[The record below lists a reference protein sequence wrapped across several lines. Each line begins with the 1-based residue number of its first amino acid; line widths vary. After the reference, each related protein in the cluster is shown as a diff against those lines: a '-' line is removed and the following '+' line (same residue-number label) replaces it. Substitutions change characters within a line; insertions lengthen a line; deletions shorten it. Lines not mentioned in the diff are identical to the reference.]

1 MFGARDYV
9 SWAHGDA
16 DVVPAVEPD
25 DMDTRLDDEMDDD
38 DDWDGIFVKRG
49 GKKKGAAAAAAA
61 ARHARPA
68 SPSFAALRDAAT
80 TIVHRH
86 GQVRP
91 SLVTTPFMSP
101 Q

>member
-9 SWAHGDA
+9 SWAHSDA

-25 DMDTRLDDEMDDD
+25 DIDTRDDEEDD

-49 GKKKGAAAAAAA
+49 GKKKGAAAAAAV
-61 ARHARPA
+61 RHARPT

-91 SLVTTPFMSP
+91 PLVTTRIITP

>member
-1 MFGARDYV
+1 MFGTRDYV

-38 DDWDGIFVKRG
+38 DGDDWDGVFVKRG
-49 GKKKGAAAAAAA
+49 GKKKGAAAAA

-68 SPSFAALRDAAT
+68 SPSFAALRNAAT

-86 GQVRP
+86 GQVRL
-91 SLVTTPFMSP
+91 STRI
-101 Q
+101 